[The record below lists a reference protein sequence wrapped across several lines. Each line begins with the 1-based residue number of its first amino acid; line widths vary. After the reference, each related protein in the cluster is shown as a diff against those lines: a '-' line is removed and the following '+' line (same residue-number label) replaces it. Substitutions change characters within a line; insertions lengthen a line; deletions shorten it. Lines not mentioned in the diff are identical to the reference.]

1 MRITEK
7 EIVTISR
14 PTDNQKAVLAKITA
28 AATPQLAAA
37 DISDT
42 PNLVAARDMLDKLGL
57 IELDNEGAH
66 VTDLGREV
74 MVNQNLA
81 TPDGQLTD
89 DGQRAAYGDEADQ
102 AAPAPD
108 DSMDF
113 GGFDDFGGFGG
124 DEEEGGDEFGD
135 MFGGEEEDKELD
147 PRAMDDVKEPKE
159 SLIPNLRK
167 HALREAQNVPSDFE
181 AKLSEEEREQLD
193 EVARGVPIYKF
204 HSLYKKAYNHFVKD
218 MPYGTA
224 KGTSGDPGEWLQYRF
239 AGGKH
244 EAE

>member
-1 MRITEK
+1 MRILNE
-7 EIVTISR
+7 VTTLTR

-28 AATPQLAAA
+28 AATPQLATA

-42 PNLVAARDMLDKLGL
+42 PNLVAARDMLDRLGL
-57 IELDNEGAH
+57 IDIDDEGAH
-66 VTDLGREV
+66 ITDLGREV

-81 TPDGQLTD
+81 TADGQLTD
-89 DGQRAAYGDEADQ
+89 DGQKAAYGDEAQD

-108 DSMDF
+108 SSMDF

-124 DEEEGGDEFGD
+124 GDEEEDGDEFGD
-135 MFGGEEEDKELD
+135 MFNDEEGGEELD

-167 HALREAQNVPSDFE
+167 RALREAQNVPTDFE
-181 AKLSEEEREQLD
+181 SQLSEEEREQLD

-224 KGTSGDPGEWLQYRF
+224 KGTTGDPGEWLRYRF

>member
-1 MRITEK
+1 MRINEQQ
-7 EIVTISR
+7 IVPLTR

-57 IELDNEGAH
+57 IEIDNEGAH

-89 DGQRAAYGDEADQ
+89 DGQQAAYGDEADD

-108 DSMDF
+108 SSM
-113 GGFDDFGGFGG
+113 DDFGGFGEFGGFG

-135 MFGGEEEDKELD
+135 MFGDEEGRTEID
-147 PRAMDDVKEPKE
+147 PREMDDVKEPKE
-159 SLIPNLRK
+159 SLLVNIRK
-167 HALREAQNVPSDFE
+167 QVLREAQNVPVEFE
-181 AKLSEEEREQLD
+181 AQLSNEEREQLD

-239 AGGKH
+239 AGGNH
-244 EAE
+244 ETE